1 MGALLLPLDEPEAV
15 FGLQYNLLSSKVN
28 YRFSSNRK
36 IKQSFEFNAARQAL
50 CIKNKWISLYIK
62 SNCLGVSRLG
72 IIVSKRIINKAVHR
86 NATKRM
92 IRETFRLSNLSNK
105 AVDIVVC
112 IRKNDPTKSKSYEAL
127 IELFAQV

>member
-1 MGALLLPLDEPEAV
+1 MGALLLPLDEPGV
-15 FGLQYNLLSSKVN
+15 GFGLQYNLLSSKAN
-28 YRFSSNRK
+28 YRFPSSQK

-72 IIVSKRIINKAVHR
+72 IIVSKRVINKAVHR

-92 IRETFRLSNLSNK
+92 IREAFRLSNLSNK
-105 AVDIVVC
+105 AVDLVVF
-112 IRKNDPTKSKSYEAL
+112 IRQNDPAKSKSYKAL